1 VASVNEVIAA
11 LPLDWPWFER
21 FDNIFFSTAK
31 INGILNAIDQ
41 GVHVMNFEIEV
52 MNVSG
57 DEDVFGATMTLMSI
71 EMQWM
76 KT

>member
-21 FDNIFFSTAK
+21 FDNIFFSTTK
-31 INGILNAIDQ
+31 INGILNVIDQ
-41 GVHVMNFEIEV
+41 GVHLMNFEIEV

-57 DEDVFGATMTLMSI
+57 DEDVFGATMTLMSMK
-71 EMQWM
+71 MQWM

>member
-1 VASVNEVIAA
+1 MASVNELIVA
-11 LPLDWPWFER
+11 LPLDWPWFEH
-21 FDNIFFSTAK
+21 FDNIFFSTIK

-52 MNVSG
+52 MNVNG
-57 DEDVFGATMTLMSI
+57 DEDVFGATMALMSM

>member
-1 VASVNEVIAA
+1 MNEVIAA